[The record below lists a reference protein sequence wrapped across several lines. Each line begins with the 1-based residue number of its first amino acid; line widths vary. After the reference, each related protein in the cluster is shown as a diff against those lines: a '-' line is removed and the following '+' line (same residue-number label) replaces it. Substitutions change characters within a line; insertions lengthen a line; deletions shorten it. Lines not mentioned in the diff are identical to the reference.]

1 LSISRSALN
10 APVRN
15 RTDEEI
21 EFGQKP
27 PISPDFENPA
37 FRPYCCP
44 EADGTDQFQP
54 PMSENKQGKI
64 LIVDDNEDLLKA
76 AKMFLKRHMVQVD
89 IEKNPEAIPALMS
102 NDNYDVILLDMNFT
116 KDVSSGSEG
125 YFWLEKILQIDPS
138 AVVVLIT
145 AYGDVQMAV
154 KAIKAGA
161 TDFVLKPWENE
172 KLLATLFS
180 AMRLRESR
188 DEIHTLRIKNQEFN
202 QVQNEKYSD
211 IIGSSPAMQK
221 IFQTID
227 RVAHTDANV
236 LILGE
241 NGTGKELI
249 ARAIHRNSARKNE
262 SFVSVD
268 LGSITETLFES
279 ELFGH
284 KKGAFTDAK
293 EDRPGRFEMAN
304 GGTLFL
310 DEIGNLSMPLQ
321 AKLLT
326 VIQNRRVSRVGAN
339 KETPVDIRL
348 ICATNMPLYDM
359 VKENRFRQDLLYRIN
374 TIEIE
379 IPSLRDRMEDI
390 PLLANHF
397 LKQYSGKYSKN
408 TSKISEAA
416 MARMHKHPWPGNIRE
431 LQHSL
436 ERAIILS
443 NSSVLQ
449 PEDFNFTVGASKETD
464 QNLSLDQYNLD
475 EVEKLLIRKVLK
487 KYNGNIT
494 QAASELGL
502 TRSSLYRRLEKHG
515 L

>member
-1 LSISRSALN
+1 M
-10 APVRN
+10 
-15 RTDEEI
+15 T
-21 EFGQKP
+21 
-27 PISPDFENPA
+27 
-37 FRPYCCP
+37 
-44 EADGTDQFQP
+44 
-54 PMSENKQGKI
+54 ENKQGKV

-76 AKMFLKRHMVQVD
+76 AKMFLKRHIAQVD
-89 IEKNPEAIPALMS
+89 IEKNPEAIPALM
-102 NDNYDVILLDMNFT
+102 NNEDYDVILLDMNFT

-125 YFWLEKILQIDPS
+125 YYWMEKILQIDPS

-145 AYGDVQMAV
+145 AYGDIQMAV

-180 AMRLRESR
+180 AMRLRETR
-188 DEIHTLRIKNQEFN
+188 DEVQTLKIKNQEFN
-202 QVQNEKYSD
+202 QTINAKYSD
-211 IIGSSPAMQK
+211 IIGTSPAMQR

-241 NGTGKELI
+241 NGTGKEMV
-249 ARAIHRNSARKNE
+249 ARAIHRNSSRKNE

-293 EDRPGRFEMAN
+293 EDRPGRFEMAH

-310 DEIGNLSMPLQ
+310 DEIGNLSLPLQ

-326 VIQNRRVSRVGAN
+326 VVQNRRVSRVGAN
-339 KETPVDIRL
+339 KETPIDIRL
-348 ICATNMPLYDM
+348 ICATNLPLYDM

-374 TIEIE
+374 TIEVE
-379 IPSLRDRMEDI
+379 IPSLNERMEDI
-390 PLLANHF
+390 PLLASHF
-397 LKQYSGKYSKN
+397 LKQYSQKYEKN
-408 TSKISEAA
+408 ISKISEGA

-431 LQHSL
+431 LQHAL
-436 ERAIILS
+436 ERAVILS

-449 PEDFNFTVGASKETD
+449 PEDFNFSVSTSKETD
-464 QNLSLDQYNLD
+464 QALSLDQYNLD

>member
-1 LSISRSALN
+1 M
-10 APVRN
+10 
-15 RTDEEI
+15 
-21 EFGQKP
+21 
-27 PISPDFENPA
+27 
-37 FRPYCCP
+37 
-44 EADGTDQFQP
+44 DQ
-54 PMSENKQGKI
+54 KQGKI

-76 AKMFLKRHMVQVD
+76 AKMFLKRHFAQVD

-102 NDNYDVILLDMNFT
+102 NDDYDVILLDMNFT

-125 YFWLEKILQIDPS
+125 YYWLEKILGIDPS
-138 AVVVLIT
+138 SVVVLIT

-188 DEIHTLRIKNQEFN
+188 DEIQNLKIKNHEIN
-202 QVQNEKYSD
+202 QALNDRFSE
-211 IIGSSPAMQK
+211 IIGQSNAMQK
-221 IFQTID
+221 IFQTLD
-227 RVAHTDANV
+227 RVARTDANV
-236 LILGE
+236 LLLGE
-241 NGTGKELI
+241 NGTGKELL
-249 ARAIHRNSARKNE
+249 ARAIHKNSSRQHEN
-262 SFVSVD
+262 FVSVD

-284 KKGAFTDAK
+284 KKGSFTDAK
-293 EDRPGRFEMAN
+293 EDRAGRFELAN
-304 GGTLFL
+304 NGTLFL

-326 VIQNRRVSRVGAN
+326 VLQNRRVSRVGAN
-339 KETPVDIRL
+339 KETPVNIRL

-374 TIEIE
+374 TIEVE
-379 IPSLRDRMEDI
+379 IPPLRERIEDI
-390 PLLANHF
+390 PLLATHF
-397 LKQYSGKYSKN
+397 VKHYATKYEKAV
-408 TSKISEAA
+408 SKISEGA
-416 MARMHKHPWPGNIRE
+416 MTRMHKHGWPGNIRE
-431 LQHSL
+431 LQHAI
-436 ERAIILS
+436 ERAVILS
-443 NSSVLQ
+443 NTTILQ
-449 PEDFNFTVGASKETD
+449 PEDFNFTTTTVKEEG
-464 QNLSLDQYNLD
+464 QLSLEQYNLD

>member
-1 LSISRSALN
+1 MI
-10 APVRN
+10 
-15 RTDEEI
+15 D
-21 EFGQKP
+21 QKH
-27 PISPDFENPA
+27 
-37 FRPYCCP
+37 
-44 EADGTDQFQP
+44 
-54 PMSENKQGKI
+54 GKI

-76 AKMFLKRHMVQVD
+76 AKMHLKRHFAQVD
-89 IEKNPEAIPALMS
+89 IEKNPEAIPNLM
-102 NDNYDVILLDMNFT
+102 NNEDYDVILLDMNFT

-125 YFWLEKILQIDPS
+125 YYWLEKILEIDPS

-172 KLLATLFS
+172 KLLATLYS
-180 AMRLRESR
+180 SMRLRETR
-188 DEIHTLRIKNQEFN
+188 DEVHTLKIKNQEIN
-202 QVQNEKYSD
+202 QAVNERYKD
-211 IIGSSPAMQK
+211 IIGQSAAMQR

-249 ARAIHRNSARKNE
+249 ARAIHSNSARGKE
-262 SFVSVD
+262 SFVGVD

-284 KKGAFTDAK
+284 KRGSFTDAK
-293 EDRPGRFEMAN
+293 EDRPGRFEIAN
-304 GGTLFL
+304 NGTLFL

-326 VIQNRRVSRVGAN
+326 VLQNRRVSRVGAN
-339 KETPVDIRL
+339 KETPINIRL

-359 VKENRFRQDLLYRIN
+359 VKENRFRQDLLYRVN

-390 PLLANHF
+390 PLLSQHF
-397 LKQYSGKYSKN
+397 LKHYADKYQKN
-408 TSKISEAA
+408 ISRISDGA
-416 MARMHKHPWPGNIRE
+416 MTRMNKHPWPGNIRE
-431 LQHSL
+431 LQHAI
-436 ERAIILS
+436 ERAVILS
-443 NSSVLQ
+443 NNSVLQ
-449 PEDFNFTVGASKETD
+449 PEDFNFTPASGKETE
-464 QNLSLDQYNLD
+464 QPINLDQFNLD

-494 QAASELGL
+494 QAAAELGL